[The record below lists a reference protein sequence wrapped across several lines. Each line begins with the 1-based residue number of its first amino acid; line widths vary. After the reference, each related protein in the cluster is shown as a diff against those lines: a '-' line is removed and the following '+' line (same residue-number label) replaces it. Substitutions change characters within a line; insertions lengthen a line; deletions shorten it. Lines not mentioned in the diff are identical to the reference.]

1 MKYTRQIMAAALLLA
16 ATGVEAQT
24 TVWSIDAA
32 DTSRFRTYKSY
43 EGVDSITTRSNRLVL
58 WSGGKTKANVPYG
71 NLGEGKQYLTTQR
84 PGRTLYCPSDFKN
97 MDWYS
102 DDSEYCLQRSRES
115 DHFIVFWHKQ
125 FGNDPT
131 QADGSYAFDPQTLL
145 DAAEKIYDVNT
156 GRLGFAKPGSSPTL
170 DNYKQMLFVR
180 YQNEWLATGSGY
192 DNKVGAFWCNPAA
205 VNSFSTVGHEIG
217 HMFQY
222 IIYCDLGGGHG
233 WRGGLGPNAAGG
245 NMFWESCAQW
255 QSFQVYPEGTFSG
268 WYSSYPSYAHMNQF
282 HEDPRYANYFFQ
294 YYWCQLHG
302 QDFIGRL
309 WRETLS
315 PEDVVDTYKRVT
327 GASQATYC
335 DEMFDYARRA
345 VTWDIDGL
353 RELGRNRRDAFSTP
367 SYHEAGDGWLQV
379 DSSRCVQNYGFNVY
393 RMDVPADGT
402 TVTLDFKGMA
412 GAQGYRS
419 VESGKAGWRY
429 GFVALTADGERV
441 YGETG
446 RDSIGQLSFVTPQ
459 GTKNLWLVVSG
470 APTTHFHH
478 EWDDNVANDEQWP
491 YAFRCEGSDVQGHV
505 SFDPNATP
513 QDTTVTLHVTAPKT
527 ADDVVSGVHTLNLTP
542 ICQALVVEP
551 EQLMLKR
558 ANAGSD
564 SIKVYAVLP
573 DGTLSEDYGNKYSF
587 LFYFDEDGQVLK
599 ADGDTNLQDKA
610 AYYSIVQTYSKEV
623 YLYYGE
629 LKEMLQP
636 GDSHTFGIAFQR
648 TLKDGRKVTARVN
661 LVVDVVD

>member
-1 MKYTRQIMAAALLLA
+1 MKSTRHIMAAALLLA
-16 ATGVEAQT
+16 ATGALAQT
-24 TVWSIDAA
+24 TVWSVNAA
-32 DTSRFRTYKSY
+32 DTSRFKTHKSY
-43 EGVDSITTRSNRLVL
+43 ESIDSITTRNNRLLL
-58 WSGGKTKANVPYG
+58 WSGGKTKANVFYS

-84 PGRTLYCPSDFKN
+84 PDRTLYCPSDFKD

-102 DDSEYCLQRSRES
+102 EDSEYCLQRSRES
-115 DHFIVFWHKQ
+115 EHFIVFWHKE
-125 FGNDPT
+125 FGVDPT
-131 QADGSYAFDPQTLL
+131 QADRSYAFNPQTLL
-145 DAAEKIYDVNT
+145 DEAEKIYGVNT
-156 GRLGFAKPGSSPTL
+156 GRLGFATPGSSPTL

-180 YQNEWLATGSGY
+180 YQTDWLATGSGY

-205 VNSFSTVGHEIG
+205 VNSLSTVGHEIG

-222 IIYCDLGGGHG
+222 IVYCDLGGAHG

-255 QSFQVYPEGTFSG
+255 QAYQVYPEGTFSG

-327 GASQATYC
+327 GANQATYC
-335 DEMFDYARRA
+335 DEMFDYARRT

-353 RELGRNRRDAFSTP
+353 RELGANRHDAFSIP
-367 SYHEAGDGWLQV
+367 PYHEAGDGWLQV
-379 DSSRCVQNYGFNVY
+379 DSSQCVQNYGFNVY
-393 RMDVPADGT
+393 RMNVPDDGS
-402 TVTLDFKGMA
+402 TVSIDFKGMA
-412 GAQGYRS
+412 GTTGYRA
-419 VESGKAGWRY
+419 VETDKAGWRY
-429 GFVALTADGERV
+429 GFVALTANGDRV
-441 YGETG
+441 YSDLG
-446 RDSIGQLSFVTPQ
+446 RDSEGQVSFVTPN

-491 YAFRCEGSDVQGHV
+491 YAFRCKGTDVQGHV

-513 QDTTVTLHVTAPKT
+513 QDTTVTLHLTVSKT
-527 ADDVVSGVHTLNLTP
+527 EGKVVSGMQTLNLTP

-551 EQLMLKR
+551 TQLMLKR
-558 ANAGSD
+558 SNADTD

-573 DGTLSEDYGNKYSF
+573 DGSLSNDYGSNYSF
-587 LFYFDEDGQVLK
+587 VFYFDENGEVLK
-599 ADGDTNLQDKA
+599 ADSATNIQSKA
-610 AYYSIVQTYSKEV
+610 TYYSIVQTYNKEV

-629 LKEMLQP
+629 LKETLQP
-636 GDSHTFGIAFQR
+636 GDSHTFSIAFQR
-648 TLKDGRKVTARVN
+648 TLKDGTTATARVN
-661 LVVDVVD
+661 LVVDVVS